1 MPADPYLPPAAD
13 VEAAAKAMCRADNL
27 GDPREWD
34 DEDDRLRNVYRKLA
48 RIALTTAHARGWRD
62 AAYVAGEREDMASLR
77 RAYDI
82 VVAKLTEARAKLSRA
97 ALDALAIDDQAT
109 DSLRKLIEAEKDRD
123 AARAEVEAM
132 RKAIS
137 YAQTIM
143 ADAGYDC
150 AAPIEALARAAVKVA
165 ADRDAL
171 AERCRVAEAK
181 FTAANQR
188 AIQLER
194 NAILTP
200 NGLAFATVT
209 MERDAAEARAAKLEA
224 ALREIANDGEMTFRH
239 AQAIAR
245 AALSTADTDGS
256 KT

>member
-1 MPADPYLPPAAD
+1 MTTNDYLPPADD
-13 VEAAAKAMCRADNL
+13 VEAAAKAIIEQGPSDVHWQIAYLVTFLVPCAMRAL
-27 GDPREWD
+27 
-34 DEDDRLRNVYRKLA
+34 
-48 RIALTTAHARGWRD
+48 HARGWRD
-62 AAYVAGEREDMASLR
+62 ASEAS
-77 RAYDI
+77 
-82 VVAKLTEARAKLSRA
+82 S
-97 ALDALAIDDQAT
+97 
-109 DSLRKLIEAEKDRD
+109 LIEAMHAANRERAKCAAERDDAIVKHQDELTAHAECAGELYAMTGERD
-123 AARAEVEAM
+123 AARAEVEAIH
-132 RKAIS
+132 RKRDNQLGATC
-137 YAQTIM
+137 ARWRHEVDTIT
-143 ADAGYDC
+143 
-150 AAPIEALARAAVKVA
+150 